1 MYCEEIKRL
10 IIEKADVKRV
20 NDVTTAINLCHQDV
34 MIGEEMKIIY
44 TYKDLR
50 RQMMILDIGAP
61 VSLAGVSWIS

>member
-1 MYCEEIKRL
+1 M

-34 MIGEEMKIIY
+34 MIEEMKIIY